1 MKSITLSILATLTLT
16 GCIFSPAQKII
27 IRNHEA
33 PSSCMDKVDS
43 VTFTDS
49 GEVWHYSC
57 TIGEPRPPKAP
68 N

>member
-1 MKSITLSILATLTLT
+1 MKNITLSILATLALT
-16 GCIFSPAQKII
+16 GCIFSPEDKID
-27 IRNHEA
+27 RSDHEV
-33 PSSCMDKVDS
+33 PITYMDKVDS